1 MPKFVTAVA
10 CAALLIA
17 LAPAARAQQPS
28 HEEDV
33 AAGHKLA
40 LTVCSACHVVEANQ
54 DMEPVLRPPA
64 PTFASIANRPAETEE
79 AVRTFLVSTHGT
91 LANSKNMP
99 NPMLMD
105 FQVRQAAAYLMS
117 LRTAH

>member
-1 MPKFVTAVA
+1 MHRLVTAIAFLALVA
-10 CAALLIA
+10 
-17 LAPAARAQQPS
+17 APAARAQQPS

-40 LTVCSACHVVEANQ
+40 LTVCSACHVVAPDQ
-54 DMEPVLRPPA
+54 STEPILRPPA
-64 PTFASIANRPAETEE
+64 PSFASIANRPGETEE
-79 AVRTFLVSTHGT
+79 AIRTFINGTHGT

-99 NPMLMD
+99 NPSLMD

-117 LRTAH
+117 LRTVH